1 MHAAPPPAAPCP
13 TCASLVPAL
22 VAALARDDLDAA
34 LTLGLLDFGAE
45 EHALCARCATQ
56 QAPVLAARDARLR
69 ALAARARYRA
79 REARLAARAEA
90 KAQRRAAHAPALA
103 SPEAAMRETMTPEA
117 VPTTS
122 PGLPASAAAALAR
135 AKAKAAAKRGGSSP
149 VS

>member
-13 TCASLVPAL
+13 ACASLIPAL
-22 VAALARDDLDAA
+22 AAALARDDLDAA
-34 LTLGLLDFGAE
+34 LTLGLLDFMPE
-45 EHALCARCATQ
+45 EHALCASCTKQ

-69 ALAARARYRA
+69 ALAARTRYRA

-103 SPEAAMRETMTPEA
+103 SPEAAMRETITPEA
-117 VPTTS
+117 ATTIS
-122 PGLPASAAAALAR
+122 AALPASAAAALAR
-135 AKAKAAAKRGGSSP
+135 AKARAAAKRGGSSP